1 MIPRRDISLAEI
13 LERAPEVGGR
23 SKRLYGL
30 DDDHY
35 LVKLVPTLSSFTH
48 ARHEVV
54 HGTAELRLDFYELA
68 ARVVEAAGVPTA
80 FVERAGPTTYV
91 ALRCSNPPFETI
103 VKNAAVGST
112 LRKYPGL
119 FPPGHRFA
127 RPVVK
132 FDFRVDPEDQPIADD
147 YLCEAG
153 LEPARLKSL
162 ALHANDALRRWL
174 EPREL
179 LDFCLTVGTRDGEY
193 VVTSEISPDGM
204 RLRDERGEPL
214 DKDIFRRGGSA
225 EEILARWSGLVAEL
239 RAGARAAV
247 S

>member
-1 MIPRRDISLAEI
+1 MSVLDDVSVTDV
-13 LERAPEVGGR
+13 LERAPEIAGK

-30 DDDHY
+30 DGDHY
-35 LVKLVPTLSSFTH
+35 LVELVPTLSSFTY

-54 HGTAELRLDFYELA
+54 RGTAELRLDFYELA

-91 ALRCSNPPFETI
+91 ARRCSNPPFEVI
-103 VKNAAVGST
+103 VKNVAVGST
-112 LRKYPGL
+112 VRKYPGL
-119 FPPGHRFA
+119 FPPGHRFS

-132 FDFRVDPEDQPIADD
+132 FDYRVDPEDQPIADD
-147 YLCEAG
+147 YLREAG
-153 LEPARLKSL
+153 LDPARLKAL
-162 ALHANDALRRWL
+162 ALRTNDALARWL
-174 EPREL
+174 EPRDL
-179 LDFCLTVGTRDGEY
+179 LDFCLTFGRRDGED

-204 RLRDERGEPL
+204 RLRDERDEPL

-225 EEILARWSGLVAEL
+225 EEILERWSSLVADL
-239 RAGARAAV
+239 RAGATA